1 MMSKNEMLLKILEKI
16 WDAWPLWKIL
26 LVLWKNWEL
35 WDDIID
41 WLIEIMEEALS
52 KVDDSQQ
59 KNKIE
64 KWIQALKKM
73 KEQEEKERAKDNKRV
88 EEIENIIENI

>member
-73 KEQEEKERAKDNKRV
+73 KEQEEKERAKDDKRI